1 MVLMKN
7 VTKFS
12 FCYLFKGQSYLAQQK
27 LSDFTENFQ
36 KNTSMMQILDK
47 FNQASQVIEL
57 KDFPF
62 LEGFIKGIF

>member
-1 MVLMKN
+1 MKN